1 MQYSSQQPLPSSHTY
16 FTPIQPT
23 SSMQYA
29 TVYPTSVPPPI
40 FPSSS
45 SSSSSLSLKST
56 RKSQHN
62 QISSQL
68 TAIPPASSA
77 YMSPIDSPT
86 TYMSRGSTSP
96 SSDLKDTDT
105 VKLFVGQ
112 IPRHLEEHDLRPIFE
127 EFGQIYELTV
137 LKDRFTGMHRGCAF
151 LTYCHRDSALKA
163 QQTLHERRTLPGTEG
178 SLKVNK
184 LAQQKRN
191 ANMSERMGP
200 ERVHSKNHFI
210 KDM

>member
-23 SSMQYA
+23 PSMQYA
-29 TVYPTSVPPPI
+29 TVYPTSVPPPML
-40 FPSSS
+40 PSSS
-45 SSSSSLSLKST
+45 KSN

-62 QISSQL
+62 HLSSQL
-68 TAIPPASSA
+68 TAIQPASSS

-137 LKDRFTGMHRGCAF
+137 LKDRFTGMHRG
-151 LTYCHRDSALKA
+151 K
-163 QQTLHERRTLPGTEG
+163 
-178 SLKVNK
+178 
-184 LAQQKRN
+184 
-191 ANMSERMGP
+191 
-200 ERVHSKNHFI
+200 
-210 KDM
+210 